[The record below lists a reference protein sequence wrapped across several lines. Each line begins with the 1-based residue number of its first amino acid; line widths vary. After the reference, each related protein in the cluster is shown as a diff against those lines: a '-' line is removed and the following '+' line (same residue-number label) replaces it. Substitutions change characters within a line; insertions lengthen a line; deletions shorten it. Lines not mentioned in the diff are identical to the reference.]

1 MSSIKLIKLYCI
13 PKGILHFFCEKFYH
27 LINFKIFQTNM
38 DVFSKLDYLNN
49 KKEENNENTKL

>member
-1 MSSIKLIKLYCI
+1 MSSIKLYCI